1 MSSSATLRT
10 MPRPVPEEPR
20 DDLGRGRASRASDK
34 LRWRWQNALSP
45 GLAGA
50 LMAAGK
56 QPLINRAFH
65 RAELAQVDDTALAT
79 ILGDTANTMFLRGT

>member
-1 MSSSATLRT
+1 MIWGAAARRGLPISCGGGGKMLS
-10 MPRPVPEEPR
+10 RPAWP
-20 DDLGRGRASRASDK
+20 
-34 LRWRWQNALSP
+34 
-45 GLAGA
+45 GA